1 MHYFSHIAKNIKE
14 SFTLSGRS
22 TREEF
27 WRYSN
32 FYFIVVAVTGYL
44 VWVLSDSSIESRE
57 VLRKIPSLVDFL
69 LVMPFLGLSVRRLH
83 DIGKSGWWYLISFTI
98 VGMIPLI
105 YWSAKRSS
113 NEANIYG
120 PAPEDGE
127 GQINFRLGLGIGV
140 LLIAYAVW
148 GVNVILNAT
157 NNWEEETSIDGKEK
171 TVSVSRF
178 YTSSNQSK
186 LMSKVVLF
194 CVNGKDLSLL
204 VSTWAHSGRTGPL
217 VASNIDKVFGN
228 PDVDI
233 WNPSLGSSA
242 DKVGFFFISDE
253 PNMAIADADREAI
266 KRIVAEE
273 FTLKVGT
280 QAGGFIAKVD
290 ANDAAVLKLVEGC
303 NSSEK

>member
-1 MHYFSHIAKNIKE
+1 
-14 SFTLSGRS
+14 
-22 TREEF
+22 
-27 WRYSN
+27 
-32 FYFIVVAVTGYL
+32 
-44 VWVLSDSSIESRE
+44 
-57 VLRKIPSLVDFL
+57 
-69 LVMPFLGLSVRRLH
+69 
-83 DIGKSGWWYLISFTI
+83 
-98 VGMIPLI
+98 
-105 YWSAKRSS
+105 
-113 NEANIYG
+113 
-120 PAPEDGE
+120 
-127 GQINFRLGLGIGV
+127 
-140 LLIAYAVW
+140 
-148 GVNVILNAT
+148 
-157 NNWEEETSIDGKEK
+157 
-171 TVSVSRF
+171 
-178 YTSSNQSK
+178 
-186 LMSKVVLF
+186 MSKVVLF